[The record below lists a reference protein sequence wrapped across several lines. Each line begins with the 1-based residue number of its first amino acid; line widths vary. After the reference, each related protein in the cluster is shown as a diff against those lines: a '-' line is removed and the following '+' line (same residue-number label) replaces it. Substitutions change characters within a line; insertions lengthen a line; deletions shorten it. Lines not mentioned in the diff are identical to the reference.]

1 MENRKLYIWLMLVL
15 VLGGCSR
22 GIDEYV
28 RQSRHVD
35 VDVRVYGIEKLGES
49 GQLDAVPHLI
59 QALKD
64 EKARVRLAAIDAL
77 GMLKD
82 RRATEI
88 LIPFLQDKRAV
99 LALAAIDALGQI
111 GDSTAVGAL
120 VAVVQAEVSVL
131 RLAAID
137 ALGQI
142 GDSTAV
148 DVLCSQMQ
156 SEISQVR
163 WVSAVALGRIGSPR
177 AIGPLAN
184 LLGDEEM
191 RQTVLFALDQIDK
204 NWRAR
209 PEVEMAVERFQRDLM
224 QDDMLGD
231 KQAVI
236 RFRALEGLN
245 AVVPDWREKDWAEE
259 LVMHWCRWVTE
270 GNDNE
275 RKIAARFLGDLKDQR
290 AVQALLVATE
300 DRNRDVRR
308 QAIQSL
314 GKMRDMRAA
323 GALRRVVVGEDRYVR
338 GAAAR
343 ALGQLR
349 DTSAVD
355 LLISLVDREMHL
367 QGRSGEELMESIA
380 RALGILNGRRSVD
393 TLIRLLDHPGI
404 QVRRSAAQSLGQ
416 IGDLRVADAL
426 VQVLND
432 SSVFVRW
439 AAVRSLVT
447 LKDAR
452 VVPALVEMLGK
463 GSNIIRSKGSHVI
476 LSNDSNV
483 RMAVRALR
491 NIEPDWRNRRDVQEK
506 VDAWISVFENGNEV
520 ERIAAALRLS
530 EIGGDRVVEVL
541 KRALRERELD
551 VIAAAH
557 PFFIREYSAFATS
570 ALVQALE
577 HEGDKRMASAMLAS
591 GNPKLAKAARHWAY
605 TRGMALVSPPR
616 RLDDGG

>member
-1 MENRKLYIWLMLVL
+1 MDNRKLYIWLIIAL

-35 VDVRVYGIEKLGES
+35 VDVRVYGVEKLGKS
-49 GQLDAVPHLI
+49 GQLDAAPHLI

-77 GMLKD
+77 GVLKD
-82 RRATEI
+82 RRATGV

-99 LALAAIDALGQI
+99 LALAAVEALGQI
-111 GDSTAVGAL
+111 GDLTAAEAL
-120 VAVVQAEVSVL
+120 VAVVQEEVPVL

-137 ALGQI
+137 ALGEI
-142 GDSTAV
+142 GDSTVV

-156 SEISQVR
+156 GKTTQVR
-163 WVSAVALGRIGSPR
+163 WVSAMALGRIGSPR
-177 AIGPLAN
+177 AVGPLAN

-191 RQTVLFALDQIDK
+191 RQTVLFALAQLDK

-209 PEVEMAVERFQRDLM
+209 PEVEMAVERFRRDLM
-224 QDDMLGD
+224 QDDVLGD
-231 KQAVI
+231 KQAIV

-259 LVMHWCRWVTE
+259 LVVHWCRWVTA
-270 GNDNE
+270 GNDDE
-275 RKIAARFLGDLKDQR
+275 RKVAARFLGDLKDQR

-300 DRNRDVRR
+300 DRDRDVRR
-308 QAIQSL
+308 EAILSL
-314 GKMRDMRAA
+314 GKMRDVRAA
-323 GALRRVVVGEDRYVR
+323 SALRRVVVGEDRYVR
-338 GAAAR
+338 GAAAQ

-355 LLISLVDREMHL
+355 MLISLVDREMHL
-367 QGRSGEELMESIA
+367 QGRSGEELMASIA

-393 TLIRLLDHPGI
+393 TLIRLLGHPGV
-404 QVRRSAAQSLGQ
+404 QVRGSAAQSLGQ
-416 IGDLRVADAL
+416 IGDLRTADAL
-426 VQVLND
+426 AQALND

-439 AAVRSLVT
+439 SAAWALVT
-447 LKDAR
+447 LKDVR
-452 VVPALVEMLGK
+452 VVPVLVEML
-463 GSNIIRSKGSHVI
+463 SKGA
-476 LSNDSNV
+476 NV

-491 NIEPDWRNRRDVQEK
+491 DIEPDWRNRRDVQEK
-506 VDAWISVFENGNEV
+506 IDAWVSVFENGKGV

-577 HEGDKRMASAMLAS
+577 HEGDERMASAMLAS

-616 RLDDGG
+616 RLDDDG

>member
-1 MENRKLYIWLMLVL
+1 MKNRKLYIWLIIAL

-35 VDVRVYGIEKLGES
+35 VDVRIYGVGKLGES

-64 EKARVRLAAIDAL
+64 EKVRVRLAAIDAL

-82 RRATEI
+82 RRATGV

-99 LALAAIDALGQI
+99 LALAAVEALSQI
-111 GDSTAVGAL
+111 GDSIAVDAL

-131 RLAAID
+131 QLAAID

-142 GDSTAV
+142 GDSAAV
-148 DVLCSQMQ
+148 DVLCLQMQ
-156 SEISQVR
+156 SDRSQVR

-209 PEVEMAVERFQRDLM
+209 PEVEMAVERFRRDLM
-224 QDDMLGD
+224 QDDILGD
-231 KQAVI
+231 DRAMV

-259 LVMHWCRWVTE
+259 LVMYWCRRVTE
-270 GNDNE
+270 GNDDG
-275 RKIAARFLGDLKDQR
+275 RKVAARFLGDLKDQR
-290 AVQALLVATE
+290 AVQALLIAVE
-300 DRNRDVRR
+300 DRDRNVRR

-314 GKMRDMRAA
+314 GKMRDIRAV
-323 GALRRVVVGEDRYVR
+323 GVLRHVVVGEDRYVR
-338 GAAAR
+338 GVAAQV
-343 ALGQLR
+343 LGSLR

-355 LLISLVDREMHL
+355 LLISVVDREMHL
-367 QGRSGEELMESIA
+367 QGRSGEELMASIA
-380 RALGILNGRRSVD
+380 RALGVLNDRRGID
-393 TLIRLLDHPGI
+393 ALIRLLDHPG
-404 QVRRSAAQSLGQ
+404 VHVRSAAAESLGQ
-416 IGDLRVADAL
+416 IGDLRAADAL
-426 VQVLND
+426 VPALND
-432 SSVFVRW
+432 GSIFVHW

-463 GSNIIRSKGSHVI
+463 GSNIIRSKGANVI
-476 LSNDSNV
+476 LSNESNV
-483 RMAVRALR
+483 QMAVRALR
-491 NIEPDWRNRRDVQEK
+491 DIEPDWRNRRDVQK
-506 VDAWISVFENGNEV
+506 KIDAWISAFENGKGV
-520 ERIAAALRLS
+520 ERVAAAMTLS

-591 GNPKLAKAARHWAY
+591 GNPKLVKAARHWAY
-605 TRGMALVSPPR
+605 ARGMALVSPPER
-616 RLDDGG
+616 

>member
-1 MENRKLYIWLMLVL
+1 MEKGKLYIWLILAL

-35 VDVRVYGIEKLGES
+35 VDVRVYGVEKLGES

-59 QALKD
+59 RALKD

-77 GMLKD
+77 SMLKD
-82 RRATEI
+82 KRATEV
-88 LIPFLQDKRAV
+88 LIPFLHDKRAA

-111 GDSTAVGAL
+111 GDSTAVEAL
-120 VAVVQAEVSVL
+120 VAVVQAEAPVL

-142 GDSTAV
+142 GDSTVVA
-148 DVLCSQMQ
+148 VLCSQTQ
-156 SEISQVR
+156 SDRSQVR
-163 WVSAVALGRIGSPR
+163 WVSAVALGRIGSSQ

-191 RQTVLFALDQIDK
+191 RQTVLFALAQIDK

-224 QDDMLGD
+224 QDDVLGD
-231 KQAVI
+231 DRSIV

-245 AVVPDWREKDWAEE
+245 AVVPNWREKDWAEE
-259 LVMHWCRWVTE
+259 VVMHWCRWMTA
-270 GNDNE
+270 GDDKE
-275 RKIAARFLGDLKDQR
+275 RKVAARFLGDLKDQR
-290 AVQALLVATE
+290 AVQALLVAIE

-323 GALRRVVVGEDRYVR
+323 GVLRRVVAGEDGYVR
-338 GAAAR
+338 AAAAQ
-343 ALGQLR
+343 ALGALR

-355 LLISLVDREMHL
+355 MLISVVDQEMHL
-367 QGRSGEELMESIA
+367 QGRSGDELMGSIA
-380 RALGILNGRRSVD
+380 RALGALNDSRGVD
-393 TLIRLLDHPGI
+393 ALIRLLSHPGV
-404 QVRRSAAQSLGQ
+404 QVRSSAIHSLGQ
-416 IGDLRVADAL
+416 IGDLRTADAL
-426 VQVLND
+426 AQALND

-439 AAVRSLVT
+439 SAAWTLVT

-452 VVPALVEMLGK
+452 VVPVLVEMLGK
-463 GSNIIRSKGSHVI
+463 GA
-476 LSNDSNV
+476 NV
-483 RMAVRALR
+483 QMAVRALR
-491 NIEPDWRNRRDVQEK
+491 DIEPDWRNRRDVQEK
-506 VDAWISVFENGNEV
+506 VDAWISAFENGKGV
-520 ERIAAALRLS
+520 ERIAAAIRLS
-530 EIGGDRVVEVL
+530 EIGGGRVVEVL

-570 ALVQALE
+570 ALIQALE
-577 HEGDKRMASAMLAS
+577 HEGDERMASVMLAS

-605 TRGMALVSPPR
+605 VRGMALVSPPG

>member
-1 MENRKLYIWLMLVL
+1 MENRKLYICLIFALA
-15 VLGGCSR
+15 LGGCSR

-35 VDVRVYGIEKLGES
+35 VDVRVYGIGKLGES

-59 QALKD
+59 RALKD

-82 RRATEI
+82 RRATGV

-99 LALAAIDALGQI
+99 LALAA
-111 GDSTAVGAL
+111 V
-120 VAVVQAEVSVL
+120 
-131 RLAAID
+131 D

-148 DVLCSQMQ
+148 DALVAVVQEEVPVLRLAAVDALGQIGDSAAVDVLCLQIQ
-156 SEISQVR
+156 GETSQVR

-184 LLGDEEM
+184 LLGDEEI
-191 RQTVLFALDQIDK
+191 RQKVLFALAQIDK

-209 PEVEMAVERFQRDLM
+209 PEVEMAMERFRRDLM
-224 QDDMLGD
+224 QNDVLGD

-236 RFRALEGLN
+236 RLRALEGLN
-245 AVVPDWREKDWAEE
+245 AVVPDWREREWAEE
-259 LVMHWCRWVTE
+259 LVMYWCRRVTE
-270 GNDNE
+270 GNDDE
-275 RKIAARFLGDLKDQR
+275 RKVAARFLGDLKDQR
-290 AVQALLVATE
+290 AVQALLAAIE

-323 GALRRVVVGEDRYVR
+323 GVLRHIVVGEDRSVR

-343 ALGQLR
+343 ALGSLR

-355 LLISLVDREMHL
+355 MLISVVDREMYV
-367 QGRSGEELMESIA
+367 QGRSGEELMVSIA
-380 RALGILNGRRSVD
+380 RTLGVLNDRRGVD
-393 TLIRLLDHPGI
+393 ALIRLLGHPGI
-404 QVRRSAAQSLGQ
+404 HVRSAAAESLGQ
-416 IGDLRVADAL
+416 IGDPRTADAL
-426 VQVLND
+426 AQALND
-432 SSVFVRW
+432 GSVFVRW
-439 AAVRSLVT
+439 SAAWALVK
-447 LKDAR
+447 LGDAR
-452 VVPALVEMLGK
+452 VVPVLVEMV
-463 GSNIIRSKGSHVI
+463 SKGA
-476 LSNDSNV
+476 NV
-483 RMAVRALR
+483 RMALKALR
-491 NIEPDWRNRRDVQEK
+491 DIEPDWRNRRDVQEK
-506 VDAWISVFENGNEV
+506 IDAWVSVFENGKGV
-520 ERIAAALRLS
+520 ERIAAAMKLS

-577 HEGDKRMASAMLAS
+577 HEGDERMASAMLAS

-605 TRGMALVSPPR
+605 ARGMALVSPPR

>member
-1 MENRKLYIWLMLVL
+1 MIKRNMYVWLILVL

-35 VDVRVYGIEKLGES
+35 VDVRVYGVGKLGES

-59 QALKD
+59 RALKD
-64 EKARVRLAAIDAL
+64 EKTRVRLAAIDAL

-82 RRATEI
+82 RRATGV

-111 GDSTAVGAL
+111 GDSTAVDAL
-120 VAVVQAEVSVL
+120 VAVVQEEVPVL
-131 RLAAID
+131 RLVAID

-148 DVLCSQMQ
+148 AVLCLQTQ

-191 RQTVLFALDQIDK
+191 RRTVLFTLAQIDT

-209 PEVEMAVERFQRDLM
+209 PEVEMAVGRFRRDLM
-224 QDDMLGD
+224 QDDVLGD
-231 KQAVI
+231 DRTIV

-245 AVVPDWREKDWAEE
+245 AVVPDWREKDWADK
-259 LVMHWCRWVTE
+259 LVMHWCRWVVE
-270 GNDNE
+270 GNDDE
-275 RKIAARFLGDLKDQR
+275 RKVAARFLGDLKDQR
-290 AVQALLVATE
+290 AVQALLVAME
-300 DRNRDVRR
+300 DRDRDVRR

-323 GALRRVVVGEDRYVR
+323 GVLRNALMEDRYVR

-355 LLISLVDREMHL
+355 LLISLVEREMHL
-367 QGRSGEELMESIA
+367 QGRSGDELMESIA
-380 RALGILNGRRSVD
+380 RALGNLNDRRGVD
-393 TLIRLLDHPGI
+393 ALIRLLGHSGI
-404 QVRRSAAQSLGQ
+404 HVRSSAAQSLGQ
-416 IGDLRVADAL
+416 IGDLRTADAL
-426 VQVLND
+426 AQALND
-432 SSVFVRW
+432 RSVFVRW
-439 AAVRSLVT
+439 SAAWALVT

-452 VVPALVEMLGK
+452 VVPVLVEMLGK
-463 GSNIIRSKGSHVI
+463 GA
-476 LSNDSNV
+476 NV
-483 RMAVRALR
+483 QAAMGALGD
-491 NIEPDWRNRRDVQEK
+491 IEPDWRNRRDVQEK
-506 VDAWISVFENGNEV
+506 IDAWISAFENGKGM
-520 ERIAAALRLS
+520 ERIVAAMTLS

-577 HEGDKRMASAMLAS
+577 HEGDERMASAMLAS
-591 GNPKLAKAARHWAY
+591 GNSKLAKAARHWAY
-605 TRGMALVSPPR
+605 TRGMALVSPPG

>member
-1 MENRKLYIWLMLVL
+1 MEKEKLYIWLIIAL

-28 RQSRHVD
+28 RQLRHVD
-35 VDVRVYGIEKLGES
+35 VDVRVYGVEKLGES
-49 GQLDAVPHLI
+49 GQLDAVQHLI
-59 QALKD
+59 RALKD

-82 RRATEI
+82 RRATGV

-99 LALAAIDALGQI
+99 LALAAVDALGQI
-111 GDSTAVGAL
+111 GDSTAVDAL
-120 VAVVQAEVSVL
+120 VVVVQAEVPVL

-142 GDSTAV
+142 GDSTVVA
-148 DVLCSQMQ
+148 VLCSQTQ

-191 RQTVLFALDQIDK
+191 RQTVLLDLAQIDT
-204 NWRAR
+204 NWRAW
-209 PEVEMAVERFQRDLM
+209 PEVEMAVGRFRRGLM
-224 QDDMLGD
+224 QDDVLGD
-231 KQAVI
+231 DRAIV
-236 RFRALEGLN
+236 RFRAFQGLN
-245 AVVPDWREKDWAEE
+245 AVVPDWREKDWADE
-259 LVMHWCRWVTE
+259 LVMHWCRWMAV
-270 GNDNE
+270 GNNKE
-275 RKIAARFLGDLKDQR
+275 RKVAARFLGDLKDQR
-290 AVQALLVATE
+290 AVQTLLGAME
-300 DRNRDVRR
+300 DRDRNVRR

-314 GKMRDMRAA
+314 GKIRDMRVV
-323 GALRRVVVGEDRYVR
+323 GVLRHALVGEDRYVR

-343 ALGQLR
+343 ALGELR

-355 LLISLVDREMHL
+355 MLISVVDREMHL
-367 QGRSGEELMESIA
+367 QGRLGDELMGSIA
-380 RALGILNGRRSVD
+380 RALGNLNDRRGVD
-393 TLIRLLDHPGI
+393 ALLRLLHHPER

-416 IGDLRVADAL
+416 IGDLRAADAL
-426 VQVLND
+426 AQALND

-439 AAVRSLVT
+439 SAAWTLVT

-452 VVPALVEMLGK
+452 VVPVMVEMLGK
-463 GSNIIRSKGSHVI
+463 GANIQA
-476 LSNDSNV
+476 
-483 RMAVRALR
+483 AVSALGD
-491 NIEPDWRNRRDVQEK
+491 IEPDWRNRRDVQEK
-506 VDAWISVFENGNEV
+506 IDAWISAFENGKGM
-520 ERIAAALRLS
+520 ERIAAAMTLS
-530 EIGGDRVVEVL
+530 EIGGDQIVEVL

-557 PFFIREYSAFATS
+557 PFFIREYSTFATF

-577 HEGDKRMASAMLAS
+577 HEGDARMASAMLAS
-591 GNPKLAKAARHWAY
+591 DNPKLVKAARHWAY
-605 TRGMALVSPPR
+605 TRGMALVSPAGVTHFQEVAIR
-616 RLDDGG
+616 

>member
-1 MENRKLYIWLMLVL
+1 MKNRKLYIGLILAL

-35 VDVRVYGIEKLGES
+35 VDVRVYGVEKLGES

-82 RRATEI
+82 RRAI
-88 LIPFLQDKRAV
+88 KVLIPFLRDGRAA

-120 VAVVQAEVSVL
+120 VAVVQAEVPVL

-148 DVLCSQMQ
+148 DVLCLQMQ
-156 SEISQVR
+156 SDRSQVR
-163 WVSAVALGRIGSPR
+163 WVSAVALGRIGSSR
-177 AIGPLAN
+177 AVGPLAN
-184 LLGDEEM
+184 LLGDEGM
-191 RQTVLFALDQIDK
+191 RQTVLFALAQIDK

-209 PEVEMAVERFQRDLM
+209 PEVEMAVGRFRRDLM
-224 QDDMLGD
+224 QNEVLGD
-231 KQAVI
+231 KQAIV
-236 RFRALEGLN
+236 RFCALEGLN
-245 AVVPDWREKDWAEE
+245 AVVPDWREKDWAEG
-259 LVMHWCRWVTE
+259 LVMHWCVWVTE
-270 GNDNE
+270 DNDDE
-275 RKIAARFLGDLKDQR
+275 RKVAARFLGDLKDRR

-300 DRNRDVRR
+300 DRDRDVRR
-308 QAIQSL
+308 EAILSL

-323 GALRRVVVGEDRYVR
+323 GALRDALTGEDRYVR

-343 ALGQLR
+343 ALGALR

-355 LLISLVDREMHL
+355 LLISLVDQEMHL

-380 RALGILNGRRSVD
+380 RALGALSDSRGID

-404 QVRRSAAQSLGQ
+404 QVRSSAAESLGQ
-416 IGDLRVADAL
+416 IGDVRVVDAL
-426 VQVLND
+426 AQGLND

-439 AAVRSLVT
+439 SAAWALVT
-447 LKDAR
+447 LKDVR
-452 VVPALVEMLGK
+452 VVPVLVEMLNK
-463 GSNIIRSKGSHVI
+463 GA
-476 LSNDSNV
+476 NV
-483 RMAVRALR
+483 QMAVRALR
-491 NIEPDWRNRRDVQEK
+491 DIEPDWRNRRDVQEK
-506 VDAWISVFENGNEV
+506 IDAWISVFENGKGV
-520 ERIAAALRLS
+520 ERIAAAMKLS
-530 EIGGDRVVEVL
+530 EIGGERVVEVL

-577 HEGDKRMASAMLAS
+577 HEGDERMASAMLAS

>member
-1 MENRKLYIWLMLVL
+1 MKNRKLYIWLILAL
-15 VLGGCSR
+15 LLGGCSR

-35 VDVRVYGIEKLGES
+35 VDVRVYGVEKLGES

-59 QALKD
+59 QALED

-82 RRATEI
+82 RRATGA
-88 LIPFLQDKRAV
+88 LIPFLQDRRAA

-156 SEISQVR
+156 GETTQVR
-163 WVSAVALGRIGSPR
+163 WVSAVALGRIGSPQ

-184 LLGDEEM
+184 LLGDEEV
-191 RQTVLFALDQIDK
+191 RQTVLFALAQIDK

-209 PEVEMAVERFQRDLM
+209 PEVEVAVERFRRDLM
-224 QDDMLGD
+224 QDDVLGD
-231 KQAVI
+231 KQAIV

-259 LVMHWCRWVTE
+259 LVMYWCRRVTA
-270 GNDNE
+270 GNDDE
-275 RKIAARFLGDLKDQR
+275 RKVAARFLGDLKDQR
-290 AVQALLVATE
+290 AVQGLLVAIE
-300 DRNRDVRR
+300 DRDRNVRR
-308 QAIQSL
+308 EAIQSL
-314 GKMRDMRAA
+314 GNMRDMRVA
-323 GALRRVVVGEDRYVR
+323 GVLRDVVVGEDRYVR

-355 LLISLVDREMHL
+355 MLISVVDREMHL

-380 RALGILNGRRSVD
+380 RALGILNDRRSVD
-393 TLIRLLDHPGI
+393 TLMRLLAHPGV
-404 QVRRSAAQSLGQ
+404 QVRSSAVESLGQ
-416 IGDLRVADAL
+416 IGDLRAADAL
-426 VQVLND
+426 AQVLND
-432 SSVFVRW
+432 GSVFVRW
-439 AAVRSLVT
+439 SAAWALIK
-447 LKDAR
+447 LGDAR
-452 VVPALVEMLGK
+452 VVPALVEML
-463 GSNIIRSKGSHVI
+463 SKGA
-476 LSNDSNV
+476 NV
-483 RMAVRALR
+483 RMAVSALR
-491 NIEPDWRNRRDVQEK
+491 DIEPDWRNRHDVQEK
-506 VDAWISVFENGNEV
+506 VDAWISMFENGKGV
-520 ERIAAALRLS
+520 ERIAAAIKLS

-577 HEGDKRMASAMLAS
+577 HEGDERMASAMLAS
-591 GNPKLAKAARHWAY
+591 GNSKLAKAARHWAY
-605 TRGMALVSPPR
+605 TRGMALVSPPER
-616 RLDDGG
+616 

>member
-1 MENRKLYIWLMLVL
+1 MIKRNMYVWLILVL

-35 VDVRVYGIEKLGES
+35 VDVRVYGVEKLGES
-49 GQLDAVPHLI
+49 GQVNAVPHLI

-64 EKARVRLAAIDAL
+64 EKTRVRLAAIDAL

-82 RRATEI
+82 RGATGL

-111 GDSTAVGAL
+111 GDSTAVDAL
-120 VAVVQAEVSVL
+120 VAVVQEEVPVL

-142 GDSTAV
+142 RDSTVVA
-148 DVLCSQMQ
+148 VLCLQTQ

-191 RQTVLFALDQIDK
+191 RRTVLFTLAQIDT

-209 PEVEMAVERFQRDLM
+209 PEVEMAVGRFQRDLM
-224 QDDMLGD
+224 QDDVLGD
-231 KQAVI
+231 DRTIV

-245 AVVPDWREKDWAEE
+245 AVVPDWREKDWADE
-259 LVMHWCRWVTE
+259 LVMHWCRWVVE
-270 GNDNE
+270 GNDDE
-275 RKIAARFLGDLKDQR
+275 RKVAARFLGDLKDQR
-290 AVQALLVATE
+290 AVQALFVAVE
-300 DRNRDVRR
+300 DRDRNVRQ

-323 GALRRVVVGEDRYVR
+323 GVLRDALMEDKYVR

-355 LLISLVDREMHL
+355 LLVSLVEREMHL
-367 QGRSGEELMESIA
+367 QGRSGDELMESIA
-380 RALGILNGRRSVD
+380 RALGFLNDRRGVD
-393 TLIRLLDHPGI
+393 ALMRLLRHPGV
-404 QVRRSAAQSLGQ
+404 QVRSSAAQSLGQ

-426 VQVLND
+426 AQVLND
-432 SSVFVRW
+432 RSVFVRW
-439 AAVRSLVT
+439 SAAWALVT

-452 VVPALVEMLGK
+452 VVPVLVEMLGK
-463 GSNIIRSKGSHVI
+463 GA
-476 LSNDSNV
+476 NV
-483 RMAVRALR
+483 QAAIGALR
-491 NIEPDWRNRRDVQEK
+491 DIEPDWRNRRDVQEK
-506 VDAWISVFENGNEV
+506 IDAWISAFENGKGM
-520 ERIAAALRLS
+520 ERIVAAMTLS
-530 EIGGDRVVEVL
+530 EIGGDQIVEVL

-577 HEGDKRMASAMLAS
+577 HEGDERMASAMLAS

>member
-1 MENRKLYIWLMLVL
+1 MIKGNMYVWLMLAL

-35 VDVRVYGIEKLGES
+35 VDVRVYGVEKLGKS

-82 RRATEI
+82 RRATEV

-99 LALAAIDALGQI
+99 LALAAVEALGQI
-111 GDSTAVGAL
+111 GDLTAAEAL
-120 VAVVQAEVSVL
+120 VAVVQAEVPVL

-142 GDSTAV
+142 GDSTSV

-259 LVMHWCRWVTE
+259 LVIHWCRWVTE

-275 RKIAARFLGDLKDQR
+275 RKVAARFLGDLKDQR
-290 AVQALLVATE
+290 VVQALIVATE
-300 DRNRDVRR
+300 DQDRNVRR

-323 GALRRVVVGEDRYVR
+323 GVLRHALVGEDRYVR

-343 ALGQLR
+343 ALGALR
-349 DTSAVD
+349 DTSAVE

-367 QGRSGEELMESIA
+367 QGRSGEEMMASIA
-380 RALGILNGRRSVD
+380 RALGVLNDRRGID
-393 TLIRLLDHPGI
+393 ALIRLLGHPGI
-404 QVRRSAAQSLGQ
+404 HVRRSAVESLGQ
-416 IGDLRVADAL
+416 IGDLRTTNAL
-426 VQVLND
+426 AQALND

-439 AAVRSLVT
+439 SAAWALVT

-452 VVPALVEMLGK
+452 VVPVLVEML
-463 GSNIIRSKGSHVI
+463 SKGA
-476 LSNDSNV
+476 NV
-483 RMAVRALR
+483 QMAVRALR
-491 NIEPDWRNRRDVQEK
+491 DIEPDWRNRRDVQEK
-506 VDAWISVFENGNEV
+506 VDAWISTFENGKGV
-520 ERIAAALRLS
+520 ERIAAAMRLS

-577 HEGDKRMASAMLAS
+577 YEGDERMASAMLAS

-605 TRGMALVSPPR
+605 ARGMALVSPPR

>member
-1 MENRKLYIWLMLVL
+1 
-15 VLGGCSR
+15 
-22 GIDEYV
+22 
-28 RQSRHVD
+28 
-35 VDVRVYGIEKLGES
+35 
-49 GQLDAVPHLI
+49 
-59 QALKD
+59 
-64 EKARVRLAAIDAL
+64 
-77 GMLKD
+77 
-82 RRATEI
+82 
-88 LIPFLQDKRAV
+88 
-99 LALAAIDALGQI
+99 
-111 GDSTAVGAL
+111 L
-120 VAVVQAEVSVL
+120 VAVVHAEVPVL

-204 NWRAR
+204 NWRTR

-259 LVMHWCRWVTE
+259 LVIHWCRWVTE

-275 RKIAARFLGDLKDQR
+275 RKVAARFLGDLKDQR
-290 AVQALLVATE
+290 AVQTLLVATE
-300 DRNRDVRR
+300 DRDRNVRR

-323 GALRRVVVGEDRYVR
+323 GVLRHALVGEDRYIR

-343 ALGQLR
+343 ALGALR
-349 DTSAVD
+349 DTSAVE

-367 QGRSGEELMESIA
+367 QGRSGEEMMASIA
-380 RALGILNGRRSVD
+380 RALGVLNDRRGID
-393 TLIRLLDHPGI
+393 ALIRLLGHPGI
-404 QVRRSAAQSLGQ
+404 HVRRSAVESLGQ
-416 IGDLRVADAL
+416 IGDLRTTDAL
-426 VQVLND
+426 AQALND

-439 AAVRSLVT
+439 SAAWALVT

-452 VVPALVEMLGK
+452 VVPVLVEML
-463 GSNIIRSKGSHVI
+463 SKGA
-476 LSNDSNV
+476 NV
-483 RMAVRALR
+483 QMAVRALR
-491 NIEPDWRNRRDVQEK
+491 DIEPDWRNRRDVQEK
-506 VDAWISVFENGNEV
+506 VDAWISTFENGKGV
-520 ERIAAALRLS
+520 ERIAAAMRLS

-577 HEGDKRMASAMLAS
+577 HEGDERMASAMLAS

-605 TRGMALVSPPR
+605 ARGMALVSPPER
-616 RLDDGG
+616 

>member
-1 MENRKLYIWLMLVL
+1 MIKGNMYVWLILAL

-35 VDVRVYGIEKLGES
+35 VDVRVYGVEKLGES
-49 GQLDAVPHLI
+49 GQVNAVPHLI
-59 QALKD
+59 RALKD
-64 EKARVRLAAIDAL
+64 EKTRVRLAAIDAL

-82 RRATEI
+82 KGATGV

-111 GDSTAVGAL
+111 GDSTAMDAL
-120 VAVVQAEVSVL
+120 VAVVQAEVPVL

-148 DVLCSQMQ
+148 AVLCLQTQ

-191 RQTVLFALDQIDK
+191 RRTVLFALAQIDT
-204 NWRAR
+204 NWRVQ
-209 PEVEMAVERFQRDLM
+209 PEVEMAVGRFRRDLM
-224 QDDMLGD
+224 QDDVLGD
-231 KQAVI
+231 KQVI
-236 RFRALEGLN
+236 VRFRALEGLN
-245 AVVPDWREKDWAEE
+245 AVVPDWREKDWADE
-259 LVMHWCRWVTE
+259 LVMHWCRWMME
-270 GNDNE
+270 GNDDE
-275 RKIAARFLGDLKDQR
+275 RKVAARFLGDLKDQR
-290 AVQALLVATE
+290 GVQALLVAME
-300 DRNRDVRR
+300 DRDRNVRQ

-323 GALRRVVVGEDRYVR
+323 GVLRHALMEDRYVR

-355 LLISLVDREMHL
+355 LLVSLVEREMHL
-367 QGRSGEELMESIA
+367 QGRSGDELMESIA
-380 RALGILNGRRSVD
+380 RALGNLNDRRGVD
-393 TLIRLLDHPGI
+393 ALIRLLGHSGI
-404 QVRRSAAQSLGQ
+404 HVRSTAAQSLGQ
-416 IGDLRVADAL
+416 IGDLRTADAL
-426 VQVLND
+426 AQALND
-432 SSVFVRW
+432 RSVFVRGSAAW
-439 AAVRSLVT
+439 ALVT

-452 VVPALVEMLGK
+452 VVPVLVEMLGK
-463 GSNIIRSKGSHVI
+463 GA
-476 LSNDSNV
+476 NV
-483 RMAVRALR
+483 QAAMGALGD
-491 NIEPDWRNRRDVQEK
+491 IEPDWRNRRDVQEK
-506 VDAWISVFENGNEV
+506 IDAWISAFENGKGM
-520 ERIAAALRLS
+520 ERIVAAMTLS

-577 HEGDKRMASAMLAS
+577 HEGDERMASAMLAS
-591 GNPKLAKAARHWAY
+591 GNSKLAKAARHWAY
-605 TRGMALVSPPR
+605 TRGMALVSPPG

>member
-1 MENRKLYIWLMLVL
+1 MKNRKLYIWLIIAL

-35 VDVRVYGIEKLGES
+35 VDVRVYGIGKLGES

-64 EKARVRLAAIDAL
+64 EKTRVRLAAIDAL

-82 RRATEI
+82 RQATGV

-99 LALAAIDALGQI
+99 LALAAVDALGQI
-111 GDSTAVGAL
+111 GDSTAVDAL
-120 VAVVQAEVSVL
+120 VAVVQEEIPVL

-142 GDSTAV
+142 GDSAAV
-148 DVLCSQMQ
+148 DVLCLQIQ
-156 SEISQVR
+156 GETTQVR

-209 PEVEMAVERFQRDLM
+209 PEVEMAVERFRRDLM
-224 QDDMLGD
+224 QDDILGD
-231 KQAVI
+231 DRAMV

-270 GNDNE
+270 GNDDE
-275 RKIAARFLGDLKDQR
+275 RKVAARFLGDLKDQR
-290 AVQALLVATE
+290 AVQALLVAAKDR
-300 DRNRDVRR
+300 DRNVRR
-308 QAIQSL
+308 EAIQSL

-323 GALRRVVVGEDRYVR
+323 GVLRHALMGEDRSVR
-338 GAAAR
+338 GVAAQ
-343 ALGQLR
+343 ALSALR

-355 LLISLVDREMHL
+355 MLISVVDREMYV
-367 QGRSGEELMESIA
+367 QGRSGEELMVSIA
-380 RALGILNGRRSVD
+380 RTLGVLNDRRGVD
-393 TLIRLLDHPGI
+393 ALIRLLGYPGI
-404 QVRRSAAQSLGQ
+404 HVRSAAAESLGQ
-416 IGDLRVADAL
+416 IGDPRTADAL
-426 VQVLND
+426 AQALND
-432 SSVFVRW
+432 GSVFVRW
-439 AAVRSLVT
+439 SAAWALVK
-447 LKDAR
+447 LGDAR
-452 VVPALVEMLGK
+452 VVPVLVEMV
-463 GSNIIRSKGSHVI
+463 SKGA
-476 LSNDSNV
+476 NV
-483 RMAVRALR
+483 RMALKALR
-491 NIEPDWRNRRDVQEK
+491 DIEPDWRNRRDVQEK
-506 VDAWISVFENGNEV
+506 IDAWVSVFENGKGV
-520 ERIAAALRLS
+520 ERIAAAMKLS

-577 HEGDKRMASAMLAS
+577 HEGDERMASAMLAS

-605 TRGMALVSPPR
+605 ARGMALVSPPER
-616 RLDDGG
+616 

>member
-1 MENRKLYIWLMLVL
+1 MENRKLYIWLIIAL

-35 VDVRVYGIEKLGES
+35 VDVRVYGIGKLGES

-59 QALKD
+59 RALKD

-82 RRATEI
+82 RQATGV

-99 LALAAIDALGQI
+99 LALAAVDALGQI
-111 GDSTAVGAL
+111 GDSTAVDAL
-120 VAVVQAEVSVL
+120 VAVVQEEIPVL

-142 GDSTAV
+142 GDSAAV
-148 DVLCSQMQ
+148 DVLCLQIQ
-156 SEISQVR
+156 GETTQVR

-184 LLGDEEM
+184 LLGDEEI
-191 RQTVLFALDQIDK
+191 RQKVLFALAQIDK

-209 PEVEMAVERFQRDLM
+209 PEVEMAVERFRRDLM
-224 QDDMLGD
+224 QNDVLGD

-236 RFRALEGLN
+236 RLRALEGLN
-245 AVVPDWREKDWAEE
+245 AVVPDWREREWAEE
-259 LVMHWCRWVTE
+259 LVMYWCRRVTE
-270 GNDNE
+270 GNDDE
-275 RKIAARFLGDLKDQR
+275 RKVAARFLGDLKDQR
-290 AVQALLVATE
+290 AVQALLAAIE

-323 GALRRVVVGEDRYVR
+323 GVLRHIVVGEDRSVR

-343 ALGQLR
+343 ALGSLR

-355 LLISLVDREMHL
+355 MLISVVDREMYV
-367 QGRSGEELMESIA
+367 QGRSGEELMVSIA
-380 RALGILNGRRSVD
+380 RTLGVLNDRRGVD
-393 TLIRLLDHPGI
+393 ALIRLLGHPGI
-404 QVRRSAAQSLGQ
+404 HVRSAAAESLGQ
-416 IGDLRVADAL
+416 IGDPRTADAL
-426 VQVLND
+426 AQALND
-432 SSVFVRW
+432 GSVFVRW
-439 AAVRSLVT
+439 SAAWALVK
-447 LKDAR
+447 LGDAR
-452 VVPALVEMLGK
+452 VVPVLVEMV
-463 GSNIIRSKGSHVI
+463 SKGA
-476 LSNDSNV
+476 NV
-483 RMAVRALR
+483 RMALKALR
-491 NIEPDWRNRRDVQEK
+491 DIEPDWRNRRDVQEK
-506 VDAWISVFENGNEV
+506 IDAWVSVFENGKGV
-520 ERIAAALRLS
+520 ERIAAAMKLS

-605 TRGMALVSPPR
+605 ARGMALVSPPR

>member
-1 MENRKLYIWLMLVL
+1 MAKRNMYVWLILALVL
-15 VLGGCSR
+15 CGCSR

-35 VDVRVYGIEKLGES
+35 VDVRVYGVGKLGES

-59 QALKD
+59 RALKD
-64 EKARVRLAAIDAL
+64 EKTRVRLAAIDAL

-82 RRATEI
+82 RGATGV
-88 LIPFLQDKRAV
+88 LIPFLRDKRAV

-111 GDSTAVGAL
+111 GDSTAVDAL
-120 VAVVQAEVSVL
+120 VAVVQAEVPVL
-131 RLAAID
+131 RLVAID
-137 ALGQI
+137 ALGHI

-148 DVLCSQMQ
+148 AVLCLQTQ

-191 RQTVLFALDQIDK
+191 RRTVLFALAQIDK
-204 NWRAR
+204 NWRVQ
-209 PEVEMAVERFQRDLM
+209 PEVEMAVGRFRRDLM
-224 QDDMLGD
+224 QDDVLGD
-231 KQAVI
+231 DRTIV

-245 AVVPDWREKDWAEE
+245 AVVPDWREKDWADE
-259 LVMHWCRWVTE
+259 LVMHWCRWVVE
-270 GNDNE
+270 GNDDE
-275 RKIAARFLGDLKDQR
+275 RKVAARFLGDLRDQR
-290 AVQALLVATE
+290 AVQALLVAVE
-300 DRNRDVRR
+300 DRDRDVRR

-314 GKMRDMRAA
+314 GKMRNMRAA
-323 GALRRVVVGEDRYVR
+323 GVLRDALMEDRYVR

-355 LLISLVDREMHL
+355 LLISLVEREMHL
-367 QGRSGEELMESIA
+367 QGRSGDELMESIA
-380 RALGILNGRRSVD
+380 RALGNLNDRRGVD
-393 TLIRLLDHPGI
+393 ALMRLLRHPGV
-404 QVRRSAAQSLGQ
+404 QVRSSAAQSLGQ
-416 IGDLRVADAL
+416 IGDLRTADAL
-426 VQVLND
+426 AQALND
-432 SSVFVRW
+432 RSVFVRW
-439 AAVRSLVT
+439 SAAWVLVT

-452 VVPALVEMLGK
+452 VVPVLVEMLGK
-463 GSNIIRSKGSHVI
+463 G
-476 LSNDSNV
+476 SNV

-491 NIEPDWRNRRDVQEK
+491 DIEPDWRNRRDVQEK
-506 VDAWISVFENGNEV
+506 IDAWISAFENGKGM
-520 ERIAAALRLS
+520 ERIVAAMTLS

-577 HEGDKRMASAMLAS
+577 HEGDERMASAMLAS

-605 TRGMALVSPPR
+605 TRGMALVSPPG
-616 RLDDGG
+616 RLGDGD

>member
-1 MENRKLYIWLMLVL
+1 MIKGNMYVWLILML

-35 VDVRVYGIEKLGES
+35 VDVRVYGVEKLGES

-59 QALKD
+59 RALKD
-64 EKARVRLAAIDAL
+64 EKARVRLAAVDAL

-82 RRATEI
+82 RRATEV
-88 LIPFLQDKRAV
+88 LIPFLRDKRAV

-111 GDSTAVGAL
+111 GDSTAVDAL
-120 VAVVQAEVSVL
+120 VAVVQEEVPVL

-148 DVLCSQMQ
+148 DVLCLQTQ
-156 SEISQVR
+156 SKISQVR

-191 RQTVLFALDQIDK
+191 GRTVLLALAQIDK

-209 PEVEMAVERFQRDLM
+209 PEVEMAVERFRRDLM
-224 QDDMLGD
+224 QDDVLGD
-231 KQAVI
+231 KQAIV

-245 AVVPDWREKDWAEE
+245 AVVPDWREKNWADE
-259 LVMHWCRWVTE
+259 LVMHWCRWVTA
-270 GNDNE
+270 GNDDE
-275 RKIAARFLGDLKDQR
+275 RKVAVRFLGDLKDQR
-290 AVQALLVATE
+290 AVQALLVAVE
-300 DRNRDVRR
+300 DRDRNVRQ

-314 GKMRDMRAA
+314 GKMKDMRAA
-323 GALRRVVVGEDRYVR
+323 GVLRRVVVEKDGYARA
-338 GAAAR
+338 AAAR
-343 ALGQLR
+343 ALGALR

-355 LLISLVDREMHL
+355 MLISVVDREMHL
-367 QGRSGEELMESIA
+367 EGRSGEELMKSIA
-380 RALGILNGRRSVD
+380 RALGNLNDRREID
-393 TLIRLLDHPGI
+393 TLMRLLDHPGEH
-404 QVRRSAAQSLGQ
+404 VRSAAAQSLGQ
-416 IGDLRVADAL
+416 IGDLRAADAL
-426 VQVLND
+426 AKALND

-439 AAVRSLVT
+439 SAAWALVT

-452 VVPALVEMLGK
+452 VVPVLVEMVGK
-463 GSNIIRSKGSHVI
+463 GA
-476 LSNDSNV
+476 NV
-483 RMAVRALR
+483 QMAARALR
-491 NIEPDWRNRRDVQEK
+491 DIEPDWRNRRDVQEK
-506 VDAWISVFENGNEV
+506 VDAWISTFENGKGV
-520 ERIAAALRLS
+520 ERIAAAMRLS

-541 KRALRERELD
+541 KRALRERDLD
-551 VIAAAH
+551 VIATAH

-577 HEGDKRMASAMLAS
+577 HEGDERMAGAMLAS
-591 GNPKLAKAARHWAY
+591 DNPKLAKAARHWAY
-605 TRGMALVSPPR
+605 TRGMALVSPPK

>member
-1 MENRKLYIWLMLVL
+1 MYGFMGLRSWAK
-15 VLGGCSR
+15 GGQ
-22 GIDEYV
+22 V
-28 RQSRHVD
+28 N
-35 VDVRVYGIEKLGES
+35 
-49 GQLDAVPHLI
+49 AVPHLI

-82 RRATEI
+82 RGATGV

-111 GDSTAVGAL
+111 GDSTAVDAL
-120 VAVVQAEVSVL
+120 VAVVQEEVPVL
-131 RLAAID
+131 RLVAID

-148 DVLCSQMQ
+148 AVLCLQTQ

-191 RQTVLFALDQIDK
+191 RRTVLFALAQIDT
-204 NWRAR
+204 NWRTR
-209 PEVEMAVERFQRDLM
+209 PEIEMAEERFQGDLM
-224 QDDMLGD
+224 QDDVLGD
-231 KQAVI
+231 KQAIV
-236 RFRALEGLN
+236 RFRALQGLKS
-245 AVVPDWREKDWAEE
+245 VVPDWREKDWADK
-259 LVMHWCRWVTE
+259 LVMHWCRWVVE
-270 GNDNE
+270 GNDDE
-275 RKIAARFLGDLKDQR
+275 RKVAARFLSDLKDQR
-290 AVQALLVATE
+290 AVQALLVAVE
-300 DRNRDVRR
+300 DRDRNVRQ

-323 GALRRVVVGEDRYVR
+323 GALRDALMGEDRYVR

-343 ALGQLR
+343 ALGALR

-355 LLISLVDREMHL
+355 LLVSLVDREMHL
-367 QGRSGEELMESIA
+367 QGRSGEELMKSVA
-380 RALGILNGRRSVD
+380 RALGNLNDRRGVD
-393 TLIRLLDHPGI
+393 ALIRLLGHSGI
-404 QVRRSAAQSLGQ
+404 HVRSAAAQSLGQ
-416 IGDLRVADAL
+416 IGDPRTADAL
-426 VQVLND
+426 AQALND
-432 SSVFVRW
+432 DSIFVSWSAAW
-439 AAVRSLVT
+439 ALVT

-452 VVPALVEMLGK
+452 VVPVLVEML
-463 GSNIIRSKGSHVI
+463 SKGA
-476 LSNDSNV
+476 NV
-483 RMAVRALR
+483 RMAVKALGD
-491 NIEPDWRNRRDVQEK
+491 IEPDWRNRRDVQEK
-506 VDAWISVFENGNEV
+506 IDAWISAFENGKGV

-577 HEGDKRMASAMLAS
+577 HEGDERMASAMLAS

-605 TRGMALVSPPR
+605 TRGMALVSPPG

>member
-1 MENRKLYIWLMLVL
+1 MEKRKLYIWLILAL
-15 VLGGCSR
+15 LLGGCSR

-35 VDVRVYGIEKLGES
+35 VDVRVYGVEKLGES

-59 QALKD
+59 QALED

-82 RRATEI
+82 RRATEV
-88 LIPFLQDKRAV
+88 LISFLQDKRAV

-111 GDSTAVGAL
+111 GDSTAVDAL
-120 VAVVQAEVSVL
+120 VAVVQEEVPVL

-148 DVLCSQMQ
+148 DVLCLQMQ
-156 SEISQVR
+156 SDRSQVR

-191 RQTVLFALDQIDK
+191 RQTVLFALAQIDK

-209 PEVEMAVERFQRDLM
+209 PEVEVAVGRFRRDLM
-224 QDDMLGD
+224 HDDVLGD
-231 KQAVI
+231 KQAIV

-259 LVMHWCRWVTE
+259 LVMYWCRRVTA
-270 GNDNE
+270 GNDDE
-275 RKIAARFLGDLKDQR
+275 RKVAARFLGDLKDQR
-290 AVQALLVATE
+290 AVQALLVAIE
-300 DRNRDVRR
+300 DRDRDVRR

-314 GKMRDMRAA
+314 GNMRDMRAA
-323 GALRRVVVGEDRYVR
+323 GVLRHVVVGEDRYVR

-343 ALGQLR
+343 ALGALH

-355 LLISLVDREMHL
+355 MLISVVDREMHLQL

-380 RALGILNGRRSVD
+380 RALGALNDKRGVD
-393 TLIRLLDHPGI
+393 ALIRLLDHPGI
-404 QVRRSAAQSLGQ
+404 HVRSSAVESLGQ
-416 IGDLRVADAL
+416 IGDMRAADAL
-426 VQVLND
+426 AQALND
-432 SSVFVRW
+432 GSVFVRW
-439 AAVRSLVT
+439 SAAWALVK
-447 LKDAR
+447 LGDAR
-452 VVPALVEMLGK
+452 VVPALVEML
-463 GSNIIRSKGSHVI
+463 SKGA
-476 LSNDSNV
+476 NV
-483 RMAVRALR
+483 QMAVSALR
-491 NIEPDWRNRRDVQEK
+491 DIEPDWRNRRDVQEK
-506 VDAWISVFENGNEV
+506 IDAWISVFENGKGV
-520 ERIAAALRLS
+520 ERVAAAIKLS

-577 HEGDKRMASAMLAS
+577 HEGNERMASAMLAS

-605 TRGMALVSPPR
+605 ARGMALVSPPER
-616 RLDDGG
+616 

>member
-1 MENRKLYIWLMLVL
+1 MKKRKLYIWLILAL

-35 VDVRVYGIEKLGES
+35 VDVRVYGVEKLGKS

-82 RRATEI
+82 RRATGV

-99 LALAAIDALGQI
+99 LALAAVEALGQI
-111 GDSTAVGAL
+111 GDLTAAEAL
-120 VAVVQAEVSVL
+120 VAVVQAEVLVL
-131 RLAAID
+131 RLGAID

-142 GDSTAV
+142 GDSIAV

-177 AIGPLAN
+177 AIGPLTN

-191 RQTVLFALDQIDK
+191 RQTVLFALTQIDK

-209 PEVEMAVERFQRDLM
+209 PEAEMAVERFRRDLM
-224 QDDMLGD
+224 QDDVLGD
-231 KQAVI
+231 KQAIV
-236 RFRALEGLN
+236 RSRALEGLN

-259 LVMHWCRWVTE
+259 LMIYWCRWVTE

-275 RKIAARFLGDLKDQR
+275 RKVAARFLGDLKDQR

-300 DRNRDVRR
+300 DHDRDVRR

-323 GALRRVVVGEDRYVR
+323 GVLRHALVGEDRYVR

-343 ALGQLR
+343 ALGALR
-349 DTSAVD
+349 DTSAVE

-367 QGRSGEELMESIA
+367 QGRSGEELMVSIA
-380 RALGILNGRRSVD
+380 RALGVLNDRRGID
-393 TLIRLLDHPGI
+393 ALIRLLGHPGI
-404 QVRRSAAQSLGQ
+404 HVRRSAVESLGQ
-416 IGDLRVADAL
+416 IGDLRTADAL
-426 VQVLND
+426 AQALND

-439 AAVRSLVT
+439 SAAWVLVT

-452 VVPALVEMLGK
+452 VVPVLVEML
-463 GSNIIRSKGSHVI
+463 SKGA
-476 LSNDSNV
+476 NV
-483 RMAVRALR
+483 QMAVSALR
-491 NIEPDWRNRRDVQEK
+491 DIEPDWRNRRDVQEK
-506 VDAWISVFENGNEV
+506 VDAWISAFENGKGG
-520 ERIAAALRLS
+520 ERIAAAMRLS

-570 ALVQALE
+570 TLVQALE
-577 HEGDKRMASAMLAS
+577 HEGDERMASAMLAS

-605 TRGMALVSPPR
+605 AQGMALVSPPEH
-616 RLDDGG
+616 

>member
-1 MENRKLYIWLMLVL
+1 MEKRKLYIGLILAL

-35 VDVRVYGIEKLGES
+35 VDVRVYGVEKLGES

-59 QALKD
+59 RALKD

-82 RRATEI
+82 RRATEV

-99 LALAAIDALGQI
+99 LALAAIDALGEI
-111 GDSTAVGAL
+111 GDSTAVDEL
-120 VAVVQAEVSVL
+120 VAIVQEEVPVL

-137 ALGQI
+137 ALGEI
-142 GDSTAV
+142 RDSTAV
-148 DVLCSQMQ
+148 DVLCLQTQ
-156 SEISQVR
+156 SEIFQVR

-177 AIGPLAN
+177 AVGPLAN

-191 RQTVLFALDQIDK
+191 RQTVLFALAQLDK

-209 PEVEMAVERFQRDLM
+209 SEVEMAVERFRRDLM
-224 QDDMLGD
+224 QDDVLGD
-231 KQAVI
+231 KQAIV

-245 AVVPDWREKDWAEE
+245 AVVPDWREKNWAEG

-270 GNDNE
+270 GNNDE
-275 RKIAARFLGDLKDQR
+275 RKVAARFLGDLKDQR
-290 AVQALLVATE
+290 AVQALLVAVE
-300 DRNRDVRR
+300 DRDRNVRQ

-323 GALRRVVVGEDRYVR
+323 GVLRRVVVGEDRYVR
-338 GAAAR
+338 AVAVR
-343 ALGQLR
+343 ALGALR

-355 LLISLVDREMHL
+355 MLISVVGREMHL

-380 RALGILNGRRSVD
+380 RALGALNDRRGVD
-393 TLIRLLDHPGI
+393 ALIRLLGHPGV
-404 QVRRSAAQSLGQ
+404 QVRSSAAQSLGQ
-416 IGDLRVADAL
+416 IGDPRTADAL
-426 VQVLND
+426 AQALND

-439 AAVRSLVT
+439 SAAWALVT

-452 VVPALVEMLGK
+452 VVPVLVEMLNK
-463 GSNIIRSKGSHVI
+463 GA
-476 LSNDSNV
+476 NV
-483 RMAVRALR
+483 RMAVRALQD
-491 NIEPDWRNRRDVQEK
+491 IEPDWRNRRDVQEK
-506 VDAWISVFENGNEV
+506 IDARVSVFENGKGV
-520 ERIAAALRLS
+520 ERIAAAMRLS

-551 VIAAAH
+551 VIASAH

-605 TRGMALVSPPR
+605 TRGMALVSPPE

>member
-1 MENRKLYIWLMLVL
+1 MIKRNMYVWLILVL

-35 VDVRVYGIEKLGES
+35 VDVRVYGVGKLGES

-59 QALKD
+59 RALKD
-64 EKARVRLAAIDAL
+64 EKTRVRLAAIDAL

-82 RRATEI
+82 RRATGV

-111 GDSTAVGAL
+111 GDSTAVDAL
-120 VAVVQAEVSVL
+120 VAVVQEEVPVL
-131 RLAAID
+131 RLVAID

-148 DVLCSQMQ
+148 AVLCLQTQ

-191 RQTVLFALDQIDK
+191 RRTVLFALAQIDK
-204 NWRAR
+204 NWRVQ
-209 PEVEMAVERFQRDLM
+209 PEVEMAVGRFRRDLM
-224 QDDMLGD
+224 QDDVLGD
-231 KQAVI
+231 DRTIV

-245 AVVPDWREKDWAEE
+245 AVVPDWREKDWADE
-259 LVMHWCRWVTE
+259 LVMHWCRWVVE
-270 GNDNE
+270 GNDDE
-275 RKIAARFLGDLKDQR
+275 RKVAARFLGDLKDQR
-290 AVQALLVATE
+290 AVQALLVAVE
-300 DRNRDVRR
+300 DRDRNVRQ

-323 GALRRVVVGEDRYVR
+323 GVLRHALMEDRYVR

-355 LLISLVDREMHL
+355 LLVSLVEREMHL
-367 QGRSGEELMESIA
+367 QGRSGDELMESIA
-380 RALGILNGRRSVD
+380 RALGFLNDRRGVD
-393 TLIRLLDHPGI
+393 ALIRLLGHSGI
-404 QVRRSAAQSLGQ
+404 HVRSSAAQSLGQ
-416 IGDLRVADAL
+416 IGDLRTADAL
-426 VQVLND
+426 AQVLND
-432 SSVFVRW
+432 RSVFVRW
-439 AAVRSLVT
+439 SAAWALVT

-452 VVPALVEMLGK
+452 VVPVLVEMLGK
-463 GSNIIRSKGSHVI
+463 GA
-476 LSNDSNV
+476 NV
-483 RMAVRALR
+483 QAAMGALGD
-491 NIEPDWRNRRDVQEK
+491 IEPDWRNRRDVQEK
-506 VDAWISVFENGNEV
+506 IDAWISAFENGKGV

-530 EIGGDRVVEVL
+530 EIGGDQIVEVL
-541 KRALRERELD
+541 KRALRERDLD

-577 HEGDKRMASAMLAS
+577 HEGDERMASAMLAS
-591 GNPKLAKAARHWAY
+591 DNPKLAKAARHWAY
-605 TRGMALVSPPR
+605 ARGMALVSPAG
-616 RLDDGG
+616 RLDDDG

>member
-1 MENRKLYIWLMLVL
+1 M
-15 VLGGCSR
+15 
-22 GIDEYV
+22 
-28 RQSRHVD
+28 
-35 VDVRVYGIEKLGES
+35 
-49 GQLDAVPHLI
+49 
-59 QALKD
+59 KD
-64 EKARVRLAAIDAL
+64 EKVRVRLAAVDAL

-82 RRATEI
+82 RRATEVTHS
-88 LIPFLQDKRAV
+88 FLRDKRAV

-111 GDSTAVGAL
+111 GDSTAVNAL
-120 VAVVQAEVSVL
+120 VTVVQEEVPVL

-148 DVLCSQMQ
+148 DVLCLQTQ
-156 SEISQVR
+156 SKISQVR

-191 RQTVLFALDQIDK
+191 RRTVLLALAQIDK

-224 QDDMLGD
+224 QDDVLGD
-231 KQAVI
+231 KQAIV

-245 AVVPDWREKDWAEE
+245 AVVPDWREKNWAEE
-259 LVMHWCRWVTE
+259 LVMHWCRWVTV
-270 GNDNE
+270 GNDDE
-275 RKIAARFLGDLKDQR
+275 RKVAARFLGDLKDQR
-290 AVQALLVATE
+290 AVQALLVAVE
-300 DRNRDVRR
+300 DRDRNVRQ

-323 GALRRVVVGEDRYVR
+323 GVLRRVVVGEDRFVR
-338 GAAAR
+338 AAAAR
-343 ALGQLR
+343 ALGALR

-355 LLISLVDREMHL
+355 MLISVVDREMHL
-367 QGRSGEELMESIA
+367 EGRSGEELMKSIA
-380 RALGILNGRRSVD
+380 RALGNLNDRRGID
-393 TLIRLLDHPGI
+393 TLIRLLGHPGEH
-404 QVRRSAAQSLGQ
+404 VRSSAAQSLGQ
-416 IGDLRVADAL
+416 IGDPRAADAL
-426 VQVLND
+426 AQALND
-432 SSVFVRW
+432 GSVFVRW
-439 AAVRSLVT
+439 SAAWALVT

-452 VVPALVEMLGK
+452 VVPVLVEML
-463 GSNIIRSKGSHVI
+463 SKGA
-476 LSNDSNV
+476 NE

-491 NIEPDWRNRRDVQEK
+491 DIEPDWRNRPDVQEK
-506 VDAWISVFENGNEV
+506 VDAWISTFENGEGV
-520 ERIAAALRLS
+520 ERIAAAMRLS
-530 EIGGDRVVEVL
+530 EIGGDQIVEVL

-591 GNPKLAKAARHWAY
+591 DNPKLAKAARHWAY
-605 TRGMALVSPPR
+605 VRGMALVSPPR

>member
-1 MENRKLYIWLMLVL
+1 MDNRKLYIWLIIAL

-35 VDVRVYGIEKLGES
+35 VDVRVYGVGKLGES

-64 EKARVRLAAIDAL
+64 EKVRVRLAAIDAL

-82 RRATEI
+82 RQATEV

-99 LALAAIDALGQI
+99 LALAAVDALSQI
-111 GDSTAVGAL
+111 GDSTAVDAL
-120 VAVVQAEVSVL
+120 IAVVQAEVSVL

-142 GDSTAV
+142 GDSAAV
-148 DVLCSQMQ
+148 DVLCLQMQ
-156 SEISQVR
+156 GETTQVR

-209 PEVEMAVERFQRDLM
+209 PEVEMAVERFRRGLM
-224 QDDMLGD
+224 QDDVLGD
-231 KQAVI
+231 KQAIV
-236 RFRALEGLN
+236 RFRALVGLN
-245 AVVPDWREKDWAEE
+245 AVVPGWREKNWGEE
-259 LVMHWCRWVTE
+259 LVMHWHRWVIE
-270 GNDNE
+270 GNDDE
-275 RKIAARFLGDLKDQR
+275 RKVAARFLGDLKDQR
-290 AVQALLVATE
+290 AVQALLVAIE
-300 DRNRDVRR
+300 DQDRDVRR

-314 GKMRDMRAA
+314 GNMRDMRAA
-323 GALRRVVVGEDRYVR
+323 GVLRHALMGEDGYVR

-355 LLISLVDREMHL
+355 MLISVVDREMHL
-367 QGRSGEELMESIA
+367 QGRSGDELMKSIA
-380 RALGILNGRRSVD
+380 RALGVLNDRRGID
-393 TLIRLLDHPGI
+393 ALIRLLGHPRI
-404 QVRRSAAQSLGQ
+404 QVRRSAVESLGQ
-416 IGDLRVADAL
+416 IGDLRAADAL
-426 VQVLND
+426 ATALND
-432 SSVFVRW
+432 SSIFVSWSAAW
-439 AAVRSLVT
+439 ALVT

-452 VVPALVEMLGK
+452 VVPVLVEML
-463 GSNIIRSKGSHVI
+463 SKGA
-476 LSNDSNV
+476 NV
-483 RMAVRALR
+483 QMAVSALR
-491 NIEPDWRNRRDVQEK
+491 DIEPDWRNRRDVQEK
-506 VDAWISVFENGNEV
+506 VDAWISAFENGKGV
-520 ERIAAALRLS
+520 ERIAAAMRLS

-577 HEGDKRMASAMLAS
+577 YEGDERMASAMLAS
-591 GNPKLAKAARHWAY
+591 DNPKLAKAARHWAY
-605 TRGMALVSPPR
+605 ARGMALVSPPR
-616 RLDDGG
+616 RVDDGG

>member
-1 MENRKLYIWLMLVL
+1 MIKGNMYIWLILIL

-28 RQSRHVD
+28 RQSRHAD
-35 VDVRVYGIEKLGES
+35 VDVRVYGVEKLGES
-49 GQLDAVPHLI
+49 GQVDAVPHLI
-59 QALKD
+59 RALED

-82 RRATEI
+82 RQATGV

-111 GDSTAVGAL
+111 GDSTAVDAL
-120 VAVVQAEVSVL
+120 VAVVQEEMPVL

-137 ALGQI
+137 VLGQI

-148 DVLCSQMQ
+148 DVLCLQTQ
-156 SEISQVR
+156 SKISQVR

-191 RQTVLFALDQIDK
+191 RRTVLFALAQIDK
-204 NWRAR
+204 NWRTR

-224 QDDMLGD
+224 QDDILGD
-231 KQAVI
+231 KQAIV

-245 AVVPDWREKDWAEE
+245 AVVPDWREKNWAEE
-259 LVMHWCRWVTE
+259 PVMHWCRWVTA
-270 GNDNE
+270 GNDDE
-275 RKIAARFLGDLKDQR
+275 RKVAARFLGDLKDQR
-290 AVQALLVATE
+290 AVQALLVAVE
-300 DRNRDVRR
+300 DRDRNVRQ

-323 GALRRVVVGEDRYVR
+323 GVLRRVVVGEDRYVR
-338 GAAAR
+338 ALAAR
-343 ALGQLR
+343 ALGALR

-355 LLISLVDREMHL
+355 LLISVVDREMHL
-367 QGRSGEELMESIA
+367 EGRSGEELMKSIA
-380 RALGILNGRRSVD
+380 RALGNLNDRRGID
-393 TLIRLLDHPGI
+393 TLMRLLDHPGEH
-404 QVRRSAAQSLGQ
+404 VRSAAAESLGQ
-416 IGDLRVADAL
+416 IGDVRTADAL
-426 VQVLND
+426 AQVLND

-439 AAVRSLVT
+439 SAAWALVT

-452 VVPALVEMLGK
+452 VVPVLVEML
-463 GSNIIRSKGSHVI
+463 SKGA
-476 LSNDSNV
+476 NG

-491 NIEPDWRNRRDVQEK
+491 DIEPDWRNRRDVQEK
-506 VDAWISVFENGNEV
+506 VDAWISTFENGKGV
-520 ERIAAALRLS
+520 ERIAAAMRLS
-530 EIGGDRVVEVL
+530 EIGGDQVVEIL

-577 HEGDKRMASAMLAS
+577 HEGDERMAGAMLAS
-591 GNPKLAKAARHWAY
+591 DNPKLAKAARHWAY
-605 TRGMALVSPPR
+605 TRGMALVSPPG

>member
-1 MENRKLYIWLMLVL
+1 MIKGNMYVCLIFAFL
-15 VLGGCSR
+15 LGGCSR

-28 RQSRHVD
+28 RQLRHVD
-35 VDVRVYGIEKLGES
+35 VDVRVYGVEKLGES

-64 EKARVRLAAIDAL
+64 EKVRVRLAAIDAL

-82 RRATEI
+82 RRAAGV

-99 LALAAIDALGQI
+99 LALAAVDALSQI

-120 VAVVQAEVSVL
+120 VAVVQAEVPVL

-245 AVVPDWREKDWAEE
+245 AVVPDWREKDWAEG
-259 LVMHWCRWVTE
+259 LVMHWCRRVTV
-270 GNDNE
+270 GNDDE
-275 RKIAARFLGDLKDQR
+275 RKVAARFLGDLKDQR
-290 AVQALLVATE
+290 AVQALLIAVE
-300 DRNRDVRR
+300 DRDRDVRR

-323 GALRRVVVGEDRYVR
+323 GMLRHALMGEDRYVR
-338 GAAAR
+338 GVAAR
-343 ALGQLR
+343 ALGALR
-349 DTSAVD
+349 DTSAVE

-367 QGRSGEELMESIA
+367 QGRSGEELMASIA
-380 RALGILNGRRSVD
+380 RALGALNDRRGID
-393 TLIRLLDHPGI
+393 ALIRLLGHPGI
-404 QVRRSAAQSLGQ
+404 HVRRSAVESLGQ
-416 IGDLRVADAL
+416 IGDLRTADAL
-426 VQVLND
+426 AQALND

-439 AAVRSLVT
+439 SAAWELVT

-452 VVPALVEMLGK
+452 VVPVLVEML
-463 GSNIIRSKGSHVI
+463 SKGA
-476 LSNDSNV
+476 NV
-483 RMAVRALR
+483 RMAVSALR
-491 NIEPDWRNRRDVQEK
+491 DIEPDWRNRRDVQEK
-506 VDAWISVFENGNEV
+506 VDAWISTFENGKGV
-520 ERIAAALRLS
+520 ERVAAAMKLS

-577 HEGDKRMASAMLAS
+577 HDGDERMASAMLAS

-605 TRGMALVSPPR
+605 ARGMALVSPPER
-616 RLDDGG
+616 

>member
-1 MENRKLYIWLMLVL
+1 MEKRKLYIWLILALLLV
-15 VLGGCSR
+15 GCSR

-35 VDVRVYGIEKLGES
+35 VDVRVYGVEKLGKS

-77 GMLKD
+77 G
-82 RRATEI
+82 
-88 LIPFLQDKRAV
+88 
-99 LALAAIDALGQI
+99 QI
-111 GDSTAVGAL
+111 GDST
-120 VAVVQAEVSVL
+120 S
-131 RLAAID
+131 
-137 ALGQI
+137 
-142 GDSTAV
+142 V

-209 PEVEMAVERFQRDLM
+209 PEVEMAVERFRRDLM

-245 AVVPDWREKDWAEE
+245 AVVPDWREKDWADG

-270 GNDNE
+270 GNDDE
-275 RKIAARFLGDLKDQR
+275 RKVAARFLGDLKDQR
-290 AVQALLVATE
+290 AVQALIVATE
-300 DRNRDVRR
+300 DQDRNVRR

-323 GALRRVVVGEDRYVR
+323 GVLRHALVGEDRYVR
-338 GAAAR
+338 GVAAR
-343 ALGQLR
+343 ALGALR
-349 DTSAVD
+349 DTSAVE

-367 QGRSGEELMESIA
+367 QGRSGEEMMASIA
-380 RALGILNGRRSVD
+380 RALGVLNDRRGID
-393 TLIRLLDHPGI
+393 ALIRLLGHPGI
-404 QVRRSAAQSLGQ
+404 HVRRSAVESLGQ
-416 IGDLRVADAL
+416 IGDLRTTNAL
-426 VQVLND
+426 AQALND

-439 AAVRSLVT
+439 SAAWALVT

-452 VVPALVEMLGK
+452 VVPTLVEMLGK
-463 GSNIIRSKGSHVI
+463 GA
-476 LSNDSNV
+476 NV
-483 RMAVRALR
+483 QMAVSALR
-491 NIEPDWRNRRDVQEK
+491 DIEPDWRNRRNVQEK
-506 VDAWISVFENGNEV
+506 IDAWISTFENGKGV
-520 ERIAAALRLS
+520 ERIVAAMRLS
-530 EIGGDRVVEVL
+530 EIGGERVVEVL

-577 HEGDKRMASAMLAS
+577 HEGDERMASAMLAS

-605 TRGMALVSPPR
+605 ARGMALVSPPER
-616 RLDDGG
+616 

>member
-1 MENRKLYIWLMLVL
+1 MEKRKLYIWLILAL
-15 VLGGCSR
+15 LLGGCSR

-35 VDVRVYGIEKLGES
+35 VDVRVYGVEKLGKS

-82 RRATEI
+82 RRATEV

-99 LALAAIDALGQI
+99 LALAAVEALGQI
-111 GDSTAVGAL
+111 GDLTAVEAL
-120 VAVVQAEVSVL
+120 VAVVQAEVPVL

-148 DVLCSQMQ
+148 DLLCSQMQ

-275 RKIAARFLGDLKDQR
+275 RKVAARFLGDLKDQR
-290 AVQALLVATE
+290 AVQTLLVATE
-300 DRNRDVRR
+300 DRDRNVRR

-323 GALRRVVVGEDRYVR
+323 GVLRHALVGEDRYIR
-338 GAAAR
+338 GVAAR
-343 ALGQLR
+343 ALGALR
-349 DTSAVD
+349 DTSAVE

-367 QGRSGEELMESIA
+367 QGRSGEEMMASIA
-380 RALGILNGRRSVD
+380 RALGVLNDRRGID
-393 TLIRLLDHPGI
+393 ALIRLLGHPGI
-404 QVRRSAAQSLGQ
+404 HVRRSAVESLGQ
-416 IGDLRVADAL
+416 IGDLRTTNAL
-426 VQVLND
+426 AQALND

-439 AAVRSLVT
+439 SAAWALVT

-452 VVPALVEMLGK
+452 VVPVLVEML
-463 GSNIIRSKGSHVI
+463 SKGA
-476 LSNDSNV
+476 NV
-483 RMAVRALR
+483 QMAVRALR
-491 NIEPDWRNRRDVQEK
+491 DIEPDWRNRRDVQEK
-506 VDAWISVFENGNEV
+506 VDAWISTFENGKGV
-520 ERIAAALRLS
+520 ERIAAAMRLS

-577 HEGDKRMASAMLAS
+577 HEGDERMASAMLAS

-605 TRGMALVSPPR
+605 TRGMALVSPPG
-616 RLDDGG
+616 RLDDG

>member
-1 MENRKLYIWLMLVL
+1 MEKRKLYIWLIFAL

-35 VDVRVYGIEKLGES
+35 VDVRVYGVEKLGES

-59 QALKD
+59 RALKD

-77 GMLKD
+77 SMLKD
-82 RRATEI
+82 KRATEV
-88 LIPFLQDKRAV
+88 LIPFLQDKRAA
-99 LALAAIDALGQI
+99 LALAAIDALGQV
-111 GDSTAVGAL
+111 GDSTAVDAL
-120 VAVVQAEVSVL
+120 VAVVQKEVPVL

-148 DVLCSQMQ
+148 AVLCSQTQ
-156 SEISQVR
+156 SDRSQVR
-163 WVSAVALGRIGSPR
+163 WVSAVALGRIGAPQ

-191 RQTVLFALDQIDK
+191 RQTVLFALAQLDK
-204 NWRAR
+204 NWRTR
-209 PEVEMAVERFQRDLM
+209 PEIEMAVGRFRRDLM
-224 QDDMLGD
+224 QDDVLGD
-231 KQAVI
+231 DRTIV

-245 AVVPDWREKDWAEE
+245 AVVPNWREKDWAEE
-259 LVMHWCRWVTE
+259 VVMHWCRWMTV
-270 GNDNE
+270 GNDKE
-275 RKIAARFLGDLKDQR
+275 RQVAARFLGDLKDQR
-290 AVQALLVATE
+290 AVQALLGAIE

-314 GKMRDMRAA
+314 GKMRDKRAA
-323 GALRRVVVGEDRYVR
+323 GVLRRVVVGEDRYVR
-338 GAAAR
+338 AAAAR
-343 ALGQLR
+343 ALGALR

-355 LLISLVDREMHL
+355 MLVSVVDREMHL
-367 QGRSGEELMESIA
+367 QGRSGDELMGAIA
-380 RALGILNGRRSVD
+380 RALGALNDRRGID

-404 QVRRSAAQSLGQ
+404 QVRSSAIHSLGQ
-416 IGDLRVADAL
+416 IGDLRSADAL
-426 VQVLND
+426 AQALND

-439 AAVRSLVT
+439 SAAWTLVT
-447 LKDAR
+447 LRDAR
-452 VVPALVEMLGK
+452 VVPVLVEMLGK
-463 GSNIIRSKGSHVI
+463 GA
-476 LSNDSNV
+476 NV
-483 RMAVRALR
+483 QMAVRALR
-491 NIEPDWRNRRDVQEK
+491 DIEPDWRNRRDVREK
-506 VDAWISVFENGNEV
+506 VDAWISAFENGKGV

-577 HEGDKRMASAMLAS
+577 HEGDERMASAMLAS
-591 GNPKLAKAARHWAY
+591 GNSKLAKAARHWAY
-605 TRGMALVSPPR
+605 VRGMALVSPPR

>member
-1 MENRKLYIWLMLVL
+1 MKKRKLYIWLIFAL

-35 VDVRVYGIEKLGES
+35 VDVRVYGVEKLGES
-49 GQLDAVPHLI
+49 GRLDAVPHLI

-82 RRATEI
+82 RRATGV
-88 LIPFLQDKRAV
+88 LIPFLENRRAA
-99 LALAAIDALGQI
+99 LALAAVEALGQI
-111 GDSTAVGAL
+111 GDLTAVEAL
-120 VAVVQAEVSVL
+120 VTVVQAEVPVL

-177 AIGPLAN
+177 TIGPLAN

-224 QDDMLGD
+224 QDDVLGD
-231 KQAVI
+231 DRAIV

-245 AVVPDWREKDWAEE
+245 AVVPNWREKDWAEE
-259 LVMHWCRWVTE
+259 VVMHWCRWMTA
-270 GNDNE
+270 GDDKE
-275 RKIAARFLGDLKDQR
+275 RKVAARFLGDLKDQR
-290 AVQALLVATE
+290 AVQALLVAIE

-323 GALRRVVVGEDRYVR
+323 GVLRRVVAGEDGYVR
-338 GAAAR
+338 AAAAQ
-343 ALGQLR
+343 ALGALR

-355 LLISLVDREMHL
+355 MLISVVDREMHL
-367 QGRSGEELMESIA
+367 KGRSGDELIKSIA
-380 RALGILNGRRSVD
+380 RALGALNDRRGID
-393 TLIRLLDHPGI
+393 ALIRLLDHPGI
-404 QVRRSAAQSLGQ
+404 QVRSSAIHSLGQ
-416 IGDLRVADAL
+416 IGDLRTADAL
-426 VQVLND
+426 AQALND
-432 SSVFVRW
+432 SSIFVRW
-439 AAVRSLVT
+439 SAAWTLVT

-452 VVPALVEMLGK
+452 VVPVLVEML
-463 GSNIIRSKGSHVI
+463 SKGA
-476 LSNDSNV
+476 NV
-483 RMAVRALR
+483 QMAVSALGD
-491 NIEPDWRNRRDVQEK
+491 IEPDWRNRRDVQEK
-506 VDAWISVFENGNEV
+506 IDAWISTFENGKGV
-520 ERIAAALRLS
+520 ERIAAAMRLS

-577 HEGDKRMASAMLAS
+577 HEGDERMASAMLAS

-605 TRGMALVSPPR
+605 ARGMALVSPPER
-616 RLDDGG
+616 

>member
-1 MENRKLYIWLMLVL
+1 MLYIWLILALVL
-15 VLGGCSR
+15 CGCSR

-35 VDVRVYGIEKLGES
+35 VDVRVYGVGKLGES

-59 QALKD
+59 RALKD
-64 EKARVRLAAIDAL
+64 EKTRVRLAAIDAL

-82 RRATEI
+82 RRATEV

-99 LALAAIDALGQI
+99 LALAAIDVLGQI
-111 GDSTAVGAL
+111 GDSTAVDAL
-120 VAVVQAEVSVL
+120 VAVVQEEVPVL
-131 RLAAID
+131 RLVAID

-148 DVLCSQMQ
+148 DVLCLQTQ

-177 AIGPLAN
+177 AVGSLAN

-191 RQTVLFALDQIDK
+191 RRTVLFALAQLDT
-204 NWRAR
+204 NWRVQ
-209 PEVEMAVERFQRDLM
+209 PEVEMAVERFRRDLM
-224 QDDMLGD
+224 QDDILGD
-231 KQAVI
+231 DRAIV

-245 AVVPDWREKDWAEE
+245 AVVPDWREKNWAEE
-259 LVMHWCRWVTE
+259 LVMHWCRWVVE
-270 GNDNE
+270 GNDDE
-275 RKIAARFLGDLKDQR
+275 RKVAARFLSDLKDQR
-290 AVQALLVATE
+290 AVQALLVAVE
-300 DRNRDVRR
+300 DRDRNVRQ

-323 GALRRVVVGEDRYVR
+323 GALRDALMGEDRYVR
-338 GAAAR
+338 GVAAR
-343 ALGQLR
+343 ALGALR
-349 DTSAVD
+349 DTSAVN
-355 LLISLVDREMHL
+355 LLVSLVDREMHL
-367 QGRSGEELMESIA
+367 QGRSGEELMKSIA
-380 RALGILNGRRSVD
+380 RALGNLNDRRGVD
-393 TLIRLLDHPGI
+393 ALIRLLGHSGI
-404 QVRRSAAQSLGQ
+404 HVRSAAAQSLGQ
-416 IGDLRVADAL
+416 IGDVRTADAL
-426 VQVLND
+426 AQALND
-432 SSVFVRW
+432 DSIFVRW
-439 AAVRSLVT
+439 SAAWALVT

-452 VVPALVEMLGK
+452 VVPVLVEML
-463 GSNIIRSKGSHVI
+463 SKGA
-476 LSNDSNV
+476 NV

-491 NIEPDWRNRRDVQEK
+491 DIEPDWRNRRDVQEK
-506 VDAWISVFENGNEV
+506 VDAWISVFENGKGV

-577 HEGDKRMASAMLAS
+577 HEGDERMASAMLAS
-591 GNPKLAKAARHWAY
+591 DNPKLAKAARHWAY
-605 TRGMALVSPPR
+605 TRGMALVSPPG
-616 RLDDGG
+616 RLDDDG

>member
-1 MENRKLYIWLMLVL
+1 MEKRKLYIWLILAL
-15 VLGGCSR
+15 LLGGCSR

-35 VDVRVYGIEKLGES
+35 VDVRVYGVEKLGES

-59 QALKD
+59 QVLKD

-82 RRATEI
+82 RRATEV
-88 LIPFLQDKRAV
+88 LIPFLQDKRAA
-99 LALAAIDALGQI
+99 LALAAIDALGQAE
-111 GDSTAVGAL
+111 GSTAVDAL
-120 VAVVQAEVSVL
+120 VAVVQAEVPVL

-148 DVLCSQMQ
+148 DILCSQMQ

-204 NWRAR
+204 NWRTR
-209 PEVEMAVERFQRDLM
+209 PEVEMAVERFRRDLM

-231 KQAVI
+231 KQAIV

-245 AVVPDWREKDWAEE
+245 AVVPDWREKDWGEE
-259 LVMHWCRWVTE
+259 LVMYWCRRVTE
-270 GNDNE
+270 GNDDE
-275 RKIAARFLGDLKDQR
+275 RKVAARFLGDLKDQR

-300 DRNRDVRR
+300 DRDRDVRR

-323 GALRRVVVGEDRYVR
+323 GVLRHALMGEDRYVR

-343 ALGQLR
+343 ALGALR
-349 DTSAVD
+349 DTSAVE
-355 LLISLVDREMHL
+355 LLISLVDREMHVP
-367 QGRSGEELMESIA
+367 GRSGEEMMASIA
-380 RALGILNGRRSVD
+380 RALGVLNDRRGID
-393 TLIRLLDHPGI
+393 ALIRLLGHPEI
-404 QVRRSAAQSLGQ
+404 HVRRSAVESLGQ
-416 IGDLRVADAL
+416 IGDLRTADAL
-426 VQVLND
+426 AQALND
-432 SSVFVRW
+432 SSVFVSWSAAW
-439 AAVRSLVT
+439 ALVT

-452 VVPALVEMLGK
+452 VVPVLVEMLGK
-463 GSNIIRSKGSHVI
+463 GLN
-476 LSNDSNV
+476 LQ
-483 RMAVRALR
+483 MAVRALR
-491 NIEPDWRNRRDVQEK
+491 DIEPDWRSRRDVQEK
-506 VDAWISVFENGNEV
+506 VEAWISAFENGKEV
-520 ERIAAALRLS
+520 ERIVAAMKLS

-557 PFFIREYSAFATS
+557 PFFIREYSTFATS

-577 HEGDKRMASAMLAS
+577 HEGDERMASAMLAS

>member
-1 MENRKLYIWLMLVL
+1 MIKGNMYVWLMLVL

-35 VDVRVYGIEKLGES
+35 VDVRVYGVEKLGES

-82 RRATEI
+82 RRATGV
-88 LIPFLQDKRAV
+88 LIPFLQDKRAA
-99 LALAAIDALGQI
+99 LSLAAIDALGQI
-111 GDSTAVGAL
+111 GDSTAVDAL
-120 VAVVQAEVSVL
+120 VAVVKEEVPVL

-156 SEISQVR
+156 GKTTQVR

-184 LLGDEEM
+184 LLGDEGM
-191 RQTVLFALDQIDK
+191 RQTVLFALAQIDK
-204 NWRAR
+204 NWRVQ
-209 PEVEMAVERFQRDLM
+209 PEVEMAVERFRRDLM
-224 QDDMLGD
+224 QDDVLGD
-231 KQAVI
+231 KQAIV

-245 AVVPDWREKDWAEE
+245 AVVPDWREKNWAEE
-259 LVMHWCRWVTE
+259 LVMYWCRWVTA
-270 GNDNE
+270 GNDDE
-275 RKIAARFLGDLKDQR
+275 RKVAARFLGDLKDQR
-290 AVQALLVATE
+290 AVQALLVAIE
-300 DRNRDVRR
+300 DRNRNVRR

-314 GKMRDMRAA
+314 GKMRDTRAA
-323 GALRRVVVGEDRYVR
+323 GVLRRVVVGEDRYVR
-338 GAAAR
+338 AVAVR
-343 ALGQLR
+343 ALGALR

-355 LLISLVDREMHL
+355 MLISVVDREMHL
-367 QGRSGEELMESIA
+367 EGRSGEELMKSIA
-380 RALGILNGRRSVD
+380 RALGALSDSRGID

-404 QVRRSAAQSLGQ
+404 QVRSAAAESLGQ
-416 IGDLRVADAL
+416 IGDLRTADAL
-426 VQVLND
+426 AQALND
-432 SSVFVRW
+432 SSVFVSWSAAW
-439 AAVRSLVT
+439 ALVT

-452 VVPALVEMLGK
+452 VVPVLVEML
-463 GSNIIRSKGSHVI
+463 SKGA
-476 LSNDSNV
+476 NE
-483 RMAVRALR
+483 RAAVRALR
-491 NIEPDWRNRRDVQEK
+491 DIEPDWRNRRDVQEK
-506 VDAWISVFENGNEV
+506 IDAWISVFENGKGV
-520 ERIAAALRLS
+520 ERIAAAMRLS

-577 HEGDKRMASAMLAS
+577 HEGDERMASAMLAS
-591 GNPKLAKAARHWAY
+591 DNPKLAKAARHWAY